1 MAHDHDHNVA
11 DDDLGY
17 EDIDIKDAL
26 GLPDVLPP
34 IRLLPLPELARGKE
48 NIKKRAALGPPAPPP
63 PIRLLPLP
71 ELAAQARTAP
81 VARQLAALA
90 EWVGKDGREVEEAG
104 DPTSEGLAE
113 ATAALGVDADELAF
127 LWECALSVE
136 WLVFDD
142 DDESRVS
149 PGETADD

>member
-1 MAHDHDHNVA
+1 MAHDHDHDVA
-11 DDDLGY
+11 DDDLSY

-26 GLPDVLPP
+26 GLPD
-34 IRLLPLPELARGKE
+34 
-48 NIKKRAALGPPAPPP
+48 ALP

-90 EWVGKDGREVEEAG
+90 EWVGKEGREVAEDGALT
-104 DPTSEGLAE
+104 PEGLTA

-127 LWECALSVE
+127 LWECALGVE

-142 DDESRVS
+142 DDEDRVT
-149 PGETADD
+149 PGETADDWASDADDAVVSSWALAFS